1 MNAPVSEVEKI
12 LARAAQ
18 RALASSLSYAGEV
31 SPQEAY
37 RLFVAHGAK
46 IVDVRSRFEN
56 EYIGRIPGTSLISW
70 KDWPS
75 GEANTN
81 FVAELD
87 AHCAT
92 NDIILFLC
100 RSGIR
105 SHSTAKVAAAAGFT
119 KAFNILEGFEGD
131 LDQHGQRGN
140 IGGWRKAGL
149 PWIQS

>member
-1 MNAPVSEVEKI
+1 MNAPVSEVEEI
-12 LARAAQ
+12 LARAAL
-18 RALASSLSYAGEV
+18 RALASSLPYAGEV

-46 IVDVRSRFEN
+46 IIDVRSHFEN

-70 KDWPS
+70 KHWPS
-75 GEANTN
+75 GETNANFLTD
-81 FVAELD
+81 LG
-87 AHCAT
+87 AHCAP
-92 NDIILFLC
+92 NDIVLFLC

-105 SHSTAKVAAAAGFT
+105 SHSTAKVATAAGFT
-119 KAFNILEGFEGD
+119 RAFNILEGFEGD

-140 IGGWRKAGL
+140 IGGWRKAAL